1 MNARELVLSR
11 IRAALGQAPA
21 TAVDVA
27 REYRPAGS
35 AAADLDLLAHRLTDY
50 RATVH
55 RCADDEVAQVVDGI
69 LGGGRVVIPPGLPR
83 HWLPDTVAT
92 VVDESLTAAQ
102 IAAVDGVVTA
112 AAVAVAETGT
122 IVLDAHPD
130 QGRRIITLLPDVHV
144 CVLRTEQ
151 IVADVPSALARLAP
165 HRPLTWISGPSA
177 TSDIELNRVEGV
189 HGPRN
194 LHVVITTSAEK
205 RERRPGVS
213 GRADPSGEGDS
224 AAEEHRD

>member
-11 IRAALGQAPA
+11 IRAALGDTPA
-21 TAVDVA
+21 TTVDVA
-27 REYRPAGS
+27 RDHRPAG
-35 AAADLDLLAHRLTDY
+35 AAGDPHLLAHRLTDY

-55 RCADDEVAQVVDGI
+55 RCSDTEVAQVVDGI

-83 HWLPDTVAT
+83 HWLPDTVAP
-92 VVDESLTAAQ
+92 VVDENLTAAQ

-194 LHVVITTSAEK
+194 LHVVITGA
-205 RERRPGVS
+205 PVG
-213 GRADPSGEGDS
+213 A
-224 AAEEHRD
+224 